1 MKIFGYKELLA
12 AVLGSAAV
20 LSGVM
25 LYPSYQR
32 ASAPPELPA
41 SVAVA
46 PTTPTEPRL
55 QEPKAPED
63 LPYIEIIESC
73 GPYYEGACV
82 NLRSGPS
89 EDSPVVMKLRS
100 GMVLQVFGSTESGGR
115 NWYKVGFDEWVRYP
129 DRMKGDLYVAAEF
142 VRPFMHEAPSEL
154 AAGSDA
160 ANSKRIVVD
169 RSEQMLYAYEGDTPF
184 MQESVS
190 TGLELTPTPR
200 GSFKIF
206 RKTPSRY
213 MQGPI
218 PEISDDAYDLPG
230 VPWNLYFTKEGA
242 AIHGTYWHDNFGQPQ
257 SHGCVNLP
265 PDKARLLYE
274 WAELGTTVV
283 VRD

>member
-1 MKIFGYKELLA
+1 MKIFSYKEILA
-12 AVLGSAAV
+12 AGFGSAAI
-20 LSGVM
+20 LSGVV

-41 SVAVA
+41 SIAIA
-46 PTTPTEPRL
+46 PTTPIETPL
-55 QEPKAPED
+55 QEPERPKE
-63 LPYIEIIESC
+63 LPYLEVTQGC
-73 GPYYEGACV
+73 GPYYGGGCV
-82 NLRSGPS
+82 NLRSGPT

-100 GMVLQVFGSTESGGR
+100 GIVLQAFGSVENNGR

-154 AAGSDA
+154 ATGAETSS
-160 ANSKRIVVD
+160 NKRIIVD
-169 RSEQMLYAYEGDTPF
+169 RSEQKLYAYEGDTLF
-184 MQESVS
+184 MEESIS

-218 PEISDDAYDLPG
+218 PEISDDEYDLPG
-230 VPWNLYFTKEGA
+230 VPWSLYFTKEGA
-242 AIHGTYWHDNFGQPQ
+242 AIHGTYWHDNFGQPW

-265 PDKARLLYE
+265 PEKARLIYE
-274 WAELGTTVV
+274 WAELGTTVI